1 MKQRFDSLDVLAM
14 VAHLQRTILGRR
26 VVNIYDGE
34 NADTYIL
41 KLDGDPKAFLCL
53 QSGIRFNDFDV
64 FSADGTM
71 PSPFCSKLRKHLR
84 GLRIEQ
90 VKQIGTDRVV
100 LFSFL
105 GGNAGKHFII
115 LELYAKG
122 NLILTDADY
131 SIVALLRSHVYQDK
145 NNQAA
150 EETVAVKVGSVYPV
164 TYAADVTQSGAAATA
179 TAAAEG
185 ILSDDPE
192 AWAMAALAVPSKK
205 ALTLKTLLLRN
216 TSGVSQHGP
225 ALLEHCILFAKLSPH
240 KPLKDWNMTAKQW
253 QILQMAL
260 RQEAPAVLQRLTQS
274 SSSDTAG
281 FLIYDNMTTMK
292 TSSNDNNDT
301 KETCNTPI
309 LAKYP
314 DKMLLEFQPHI
325 LLQHTERPY
334 LEVANFGVAVHDF
347 FGQLQTQKAVLRAQ
361 AATKTVQSKLEKARL
376 DQQERL
382 QALEE
387 EQTILFRQAKAV
399 EREAETVDQALTI
412 INSAL
417 NSGMDWDQL
426 EEIVQVE
433 QENQNPIAL
442 LITALKLEDD
452 YMTLRLPVDPYLDP
466 DGETISVDIVLK
478 ETAHANASRL
488 FGKYRNSKEKAQ
500 KTIES
505 ADKALQAAEE
515 TAQRQLAEAQKKT
528 RQPAINLAKRKPFWF
543 EKFHWFITSD
553 NYLAVGGKDA
563 HQNEILV
570 KRYLRP
576 GDAYLHADVHGASS
590 VILRAKRRRTKSGKT
605 VPIPLSEQALR
616 EAGNFT
622 ICHSSAWA
630 SRMVTSA
637 WWVESHQ
644 VSKTAPSGE
653 YLTVG
658 SFMIRGKKNFLPP
671 SQLEMG
677 LAVLF
682 RLGDEESMARHQN
695 ERRDFALLAMEEEAS
710 DDDDEEENVVHDKEG
725 KNKESVGKRNVKPNR
740 VVDEDDE
747 QDEEESGNHETPE
760 TEIVT
765 GSDKNKNGKKGLS
778 ARDRKL
784 IKKYGSLE
792 EAERVLASRPTDGD
806 NGSVSMSASAATT
819 TDGPEQPGNKRGK
832 KAKLKRA
839 KKKYG
844 DQDEEDRELAM
855 LLLQGSTK
863 KDKRKEKTKQKQG
876 EPTEAQQQVA
886 AETSAV
892 LKKDV
897 SVLVEGLDE
906 DVRNALGDSVEFE
919 TPDGGVSRDWQ
930 KIDFDIVEQLLALQP
945 REAQLAAAKRL
956 RSLSMGKN
964 IDNLSLSLAG
974 IIRTIRKHG
983 YENLE
988 KKVEEEEQTVANE
1001 AENEKGQNVASKESE
1016 IPVAN
1021 EVDVDEDVGDDT
1033 AELTKLTGIPV
1044 AEDSLLYAMPVFA
1057 PYQTLTKY
1065 ALRVKLT
1072 PGNMKRGKA
1081 AKAAIEMLLAAS
1093 GQDGNG
1099 KRMKEMIKVINDND
1113 FVQTLIS
1120 DVKITSAGA
1129 SKVTKQQKAKSKK
1142 NKKST

>member
-41 KLDGDPKAFLCL
+41 KLDGDPKVFLCL
-53 QSGIRFNDFDV
+53 QSGIRFNDFDI

-105 GGNAGKHFII
+105 GGNAGKHNII

-122 NLILTDADY
+122 NLILTDTDY
-131 SIVALLRSHVYQDK
+131 SIVALLRSHVYDDK
-145 NNQAA
+145 NQGTD
-150 EETVAVKVGSVYPV
+150 EKVAVRVGSVYPV
-164 TYAADVTQSGAAATA
+164 TYAADVTESCNHPT
-179 TAAAEG
+179 EG
-185 ILSDDPE
+185 ILAEDPE
-192 AWAMAALAVPSKK
+192 AWVAGAMAVPSKK
-205 ALTLKTLLLRN
+205 PLTLKTLLLRS

-240 KPLKDWNMTAKQW
+240 KPLKDLNMTAEQW
-253 QILQMAL
+253 KTLQAAL
-260 RQEAPAVLQRLTQS
+260 RQEAPAVLQRLTQA
-274 SSSDTAG
+274 SSSDNPG
-281 FLIYDNMTTMK
+281 FLIYDDMSTT
-292 TSSNDNNDT
+292 TTTTTTSNDN
-301 KETCNTPI
+301 ETDHTNENIHTPI

-334 LEVANFGVAVHDF
+334 LEVPNFGVAVHDF

-361 AATKTVQSKLEKARL
+361 SAAKTVQSKLEKARQ

-387 EQTILFRQAKAV
+387 EQAILFRQATAV
-399 EREAETVDQALTI
+399 EQQAETVDQALTI

-433 QENQNPIAL
+433 QQNQNPIAL
-442 LITALKLEDD
+442 LITALKLGDD
-452 YMTLRLPVDPYLDP
+452 YMTLRLPADPYLDP
-466 DGETISVDIVLK
+466 DGEAISVDIVLN

-488 FGKYRNSKEKAQ
+488 FGRYRNSKEKAQ

-515 TAQRQLAEAQKKT
+515 TAQRQMAETQKKT
-528 RQPAINLAKRKPFWF
+528 RQPAINLAKRKAFWF

-553 NYLAVGGKDA
+553 NYLVVGGKDA

-695 ERRDFALLAMEEEAS
+695 ERRDFALLAMEEKGEAS
-710 DDDDEEENVVHDKEG
+710 DDEEGNVVHENGHKS
-725 KNKESVGKRNVKPNR
+725 KSSVVKKNVKAS
-740 VVDEDDE
+740 EAIDDE
-747 QDEEESGNHETPE
+747 KDEEDSDNAETPE
-760 TEIVT
+760 TVT
-765 GSDKNKNGKKGLS
+765 GPDKNQNGKKGLS

-792 EAERVLASRPTDGD
+792 EAERVLASRPVDSD
-806 NGSVSMSASAATT
+806 NGSLSMSASVVTT
-819 TDGPEQPGNKRGK
+819 RDVQDQSGNKRGK

-839 KKKYG
+839 KKKYA

-863 KDKRKEKTKQKQG
+863 KDKRKEKDKQNQG
-876 EPTEAQQQVA
+876 EPTQAQQQVA

-897 SVLVEGLDE
+897 SLLVEGLDE
-906 DVRNALGDSVEFE
+906 DVKNELGYSVEYE
-919 TPDGGVSRDWQ
+919 KADSGVSRDWQ
-930 KIDFDIVEQLLALQP
+930 KIDFDVIENLISLQP

-956 RSLSMGKN
+956 RSLVTEKN
-964 IDNLSLSLAG
+964 VDNISLSLAG

-983 YENLE
+983 HEDLE
-988 KKVEEEEQTVANE
+988 KKVGEREQA
-1001 AENEKGQNVASKESE
+1001 AEKETENAKEQSTTSKESE
-1016 IPVAN
+1016 IPETN
-1021 EVDVDEDVGDDT
+1021 EIDIDEDVGDDT
-1033 AELTKLTGIPV
+1033 AELTKLTGNPT

-1065 ALRVKLT
+1065 ALRVKLA

-1093 GQDGNG
+1093 GQDANG

-1120 DVKITSAGA
+1120 DVKISSAGA

-1142 NKKST
+1142 NNSK